1 MNQKSAR
8 KIKKSMKKSCTWK
21 AKMYR
26 IPKYTPEFDQFDM
39 VFGGTLK
46 ADNRWVILASLIP
59 WNDVEEKYSKLFVAN
74 NGRPAIP
81 VRVALGALIL
91 KEKMKS
97 SDEELVEQIRESPYL
112 QFFLGYEGYTY
123 EIPFDPSMMVHFRKR
138 LSGNILK
145 EVNALIIE
153 KNKQVFEKHD
163 DDDKG
168 DGSGEGEP
176 KEPENKGTLIVD
188 ATCAPEDMRF
198 PHDVTLL
205 DEARRKTEAII
216 DVLHE
221 KMPEGWEKPRTY
233 RKKAR
238 REFLTFIRNRKPRV
252 NTIRKALKTQ
262 IQYVERNVRLINE
275 YKDMVS
281 LSVLSRKQ
289 RQDLWVIGELVRQQR
304 ELYRSESWS
313 IEGRILS
320 ISKPW
325 VRPIARGKARGMFE
339 FGAKLSISLVDG
351 MADVHKLS
359 WEPYNECKDLKEQI
373 ENYKQR
379 YGRYPEAVCADKIY
393 RTRENLQYCQEYGI
407 RLSGPKLGRPFKD
420 NEKNKKILREQR
432 TIERHDER
440 TRIAVEGKFGEAKR
454 RYTLDRVGT
463 KLKET
468 SETSIMMVFLVMNL
482 MVVARRKAK
491 AFFVSLI
498 VTIIEMVKRQSFT
511 PMERF
516 SAA

>member
-1 MNQKSAR
+1 MDQKSAR
-8 KIKKSMKKSCTWK
+8 KMKKRIKKACTWK

-26 IPKYTPEFDQFDM
+26 IPTHTPEFDQFDM
-39 VFGGTLK
+39 VFGGSLK

-59 WNDVEEKYSKLFVAN
+59 WDDVEGKYSKLFVEN

-112 QFFLGYEGYTY
+112 QFFLGYEGYKY
-123 EIPFDPSMMVHFRKR
+123 EKPFDPSMMVNFRKR

-153 KNKQVFEKHD
+153 KNKKTFENHD

-168 DGSGEGEP
+168 HSSGEGESKKP
-176 KEPENKGTLIVD
+176 DNKGTLIVD

-205 DEARRKTEAII
+205 DEARRKTGRII
-216 DVLHE
+216 DTLHNE
-221 KMPEGWEKPRTY
+221 MPERWEKPRTY
-233 RKKAR
+233 RKVAR
-238 REFLTFIRNRKPRV
+238 KEFLTFIRNRKPKA
-252 NTIRKALKTQ
+252 NTIRKALRTQ
-262 IQYVERNVRLINE
+262 IQYVERNLRLINE
-275 YKDMVS
+275 YRDMVS
-281 LSVLSRKQ
+281 LSALSRKQ

-304 ELYRSESWS
+304 EMYHSESRS
-313 IEGRILS
+313 IDGRILR

-351 MADVHKLS
+351 LAEVHKLS
-359 WEPYNECKDLKEQI
+359 WEPYNECKDVKEQI

-407 RLSGPKLGRPFKD
+407 RLLGPKLGRPFKEI
-420 NEKNKKILREQR
+420 EKNKKRIRQR
-432 TIERHDER
+432 RKIEREDES

-454 RYTLDRVGT
+454 RYTLDCIGT

-468 SETSIMMVFLVMNL
+468 SESSIMMVFLVMNL
-482 MVVARRKAK
+482 MALVRRKAK
-491 AFFVSLI
+491 AFFVSLLD
-498 VTIIEMVKRQSFT
+498 TITYMVKRLEFI
-511 PMERF
+511 PMWQYR
-516 SAA
+516 AA

>member
-1 MNQKSAR
+1 MDRKSAR
-8 KIKKSMKKSCTWK
+8 KMKKSIKKACTWK
-21 AKMYR
+21 ARMYR
-26 IPKYTPEFDQFDM
+26 IPTHTPEFDQFDM
-39 VFGGTLK
+39 VFGGSIK
-46 ADNRWVILASLIP
+46 ADNRWVVLASLIP
-59 WNDVEEKYSKLFVAN
+59 WNEVEEKYSKLFVEN

-112 QFFLGYEGYTY
+112 QFFLGYEGYKY
-123 EIPFDPSMMVHFRKR
+123 EIPFDPSMMVNFRKR

-153 KNKQVFEKHD
+153 KSKQECETHD
-163 DDDKG
+163 DDNKG
-168 DGSGEGEP
+168 NASGEGES
-176 KEPENKGTLIVD
+176 KEPENMGTLIVD

-205 DEARRKTEAII
+205 DEARRKTERII
-216 DVLHE
+216 DTLHE
-221 KMPEGWEKPRTY
+221 KVPEGWEKPRTY
-233 RKKAR
+233 RKRAR
-238 REFLTFIRNRKPRV
+238 KEFLTFIRNRKPKV
-252 NTIRKALKTQ
+252 NTIRKAVRTQ
-262 IQYVERNVRLINE
+262 IQYVERNLRLINE
-275 YKDMVS
+275 YKDTVS
-281 LSVLSRKQ
+281 LSLLSSKQ

-304 ELYRSESWS
+304 EMYHTESRS

-339 FGAKLSISLVDG
+339 FGSKLSISLVDG
-351 MADVHKLS
+351 MAEVHKLS

-379 YGRYPEAVCADKIY
+379 YGRYPEAVCGDKIY

-407 RLSGPKLGRPFKD
+407 RLSGPKLGRPFKEI
-420 NEKNKKILREQR
+420 EKNKKRICEQR
-432 TIERHDER
+432 KIEREDES

-454 RYTLDRVGT
+454 RYTLDCIGT

-468 SETSIMMVFLVMNL
+468 SETSIMMVFLLINL
-482 MVVARRKAK
+482 MALLRRKAK
-491 AFFVSLI
+491 AFFVLLI
-498 VTIIEMVKRQSFT
+498 DTLTEMVERLVFI
-511 PMERF
+511 PMLQYR
-516 SAA
+516 AA

>member
-1 MNQKSAR
+1 MDRKSAR
-8 KIKKSMKKSCTWK
+8 KLKKSMKKSCTWK

-26 IPKYTPEFDQFDM
+26 IPEYTPEFDQFDM

-46 ADNRWVILASLIP
+46 ADNRWVVLASLIP
-59 WNDVEEKYSKLFVAN
+59 WKDVEEKYSKLFVAN

-81 VRVALGALIL
+81 VRVALGALII
-91 KEKMKS
+91 KEKKNL
-97 SDEELVEQIRESPYL
+97 SDEELVEDIRESPYL
-112 QFFLGYEGYTY
+112 QFFLGYEGYKY

-138 LSGNILK
+138 LSADILK
-145 EVNALIIE
+145 EVNALVIE
-153 KNKQVFEKHD
+153 KSKAEDEHHD
-163 DDDKG
+163 DDDTGNGSG
-168 DGSGEGEP
+168 DGEA
-176 KEPENKGTLIVD
+176 KESENKGTLIVD

-216 DVLHE
+216 DTLHN
-221 KMPEGWEKPRTY
+221 KVPEGWEKPRTY

-238 REFLTFIRNRKPRV
+238 KEFLTFIRNRKPRV
-252 NTIRKALKTQ
+252 NTIRRALKTQ
-262 IQYVERNVRLINE
+262 IQYVERNLRLINE
-275 YKDMVS
+275 YKDKVA

-289 RQDLWVIGELVRQQR
+289 RQDLFVIGELVRQQR
-304 ELYRSESWS
+304 ELYRSDTWS
-313 IEGRILS
+313 IDGRILS

-339 FGAKLSISLVDG
+339 FGAKLSLSLVDG
-351 MADVHKLS
+351 MAEVHRLS
-359 WEPYNECKDLKEQI
+359 WEPYNECKDLKGQI
-373 ENYKQR
+373 EKYKQR
-379 YGRYPEAVCADKIY
+379 YGSYPEAVCADKIY

-420 NEKNKKILREQR
+420 NDKNKARIRELRK
-432 TIERHDER
+432 IEREDES

-454 RYTLDRVGT
+454 RYTLDRIGT

-482 MVVARRKAK
+482 MVLARRKAK
-491 AFFVSLI
+491 AFFVSLFDKVIAII
-498 VTIIEMVKRQSFT
+498 VRLVSGQMWRL
-511 PMERF
+511 R
-516 SAA
+516 AA